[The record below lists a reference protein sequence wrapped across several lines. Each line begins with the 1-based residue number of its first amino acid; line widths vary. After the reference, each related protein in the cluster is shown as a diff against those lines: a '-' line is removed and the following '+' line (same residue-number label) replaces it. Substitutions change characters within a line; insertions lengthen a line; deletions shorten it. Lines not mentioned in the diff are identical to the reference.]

1 MNYLV
6 TLILKKG
13 AYQYD
18 NMLDNDG
25 ILPID
30 DKNLPIK
37 RMSDDDY
44 YALVRSS

>member
-25 ILPID
+25 IIFT
-30 DKNLPIK
+30 
-37 RMSDDDY
+37 Y
-44 YALVRSS
+44 